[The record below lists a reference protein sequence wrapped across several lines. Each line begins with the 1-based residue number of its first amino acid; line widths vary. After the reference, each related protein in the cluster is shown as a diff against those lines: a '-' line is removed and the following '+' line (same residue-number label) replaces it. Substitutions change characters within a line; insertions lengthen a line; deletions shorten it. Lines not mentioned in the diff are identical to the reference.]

1 MKISQKLEVRSQK
14 SEVRSQKSEVR
25 SQKLEVRSQKWAV
38 KSEKK
43 PETKLPN
50 LKAKLFLCFLT
61 LLFMYSGVL
70 SAQFTIPEKP
80 SFQTSVYDYA
90 NVLSAEEKTQLEEKL
105 IRYSDSTSTQIVVI
119 TIESLKGEDIGILT
133 PRWGQEWGIGG
144 SKENDN
150 GVILLLAKAERKIW
164 ISPGY
169 GLEDKLTAGI
179 GGEITRNIIIPE
191 FKAGSYYRGLDKG
204 ADALFDVF
212 KGKYKG
218 ERKSKGKNFPI
229 LPIIIIVVIV
239 LVLASKNKK
248 GGGNSGNSGGGPS
261 LMDVILLSSLGR
273 GGGFGGGSGGFGGGS
288 SGGGGFGGGFG
299 GGGFSGGG
307 SGGSW

>member
-1 MKISQKLEVRSQK
+1 MRNSKIKI
-14 SEVRSQKSEVR
+14 
-25 SQKLEVRSQKWAV
+25 
-38 KSEKK
+38 
-43 PETKLPN
+43 PN
-50 LKAKLFLCFLT
+50 SKGLFQFAFLLIAFFT
-61 LLFMYSGVL
+61 FHCSF
-70 SAQFTIPEKP
+70 AQFTIPEKP

-90 NVLSAEEKTQLEEKL
+90 NILSADEKTQLEEKL

-133 PRWGQEWGIGG
+133 PKWGQTWGIGG
-144 SKENDN
+144 TEKNDN
-150 GVILLLAKAERKIW
+150 GVIILLAKAERKIW

-191 FKAGSYYRGLDKG
+191 FKAGSYYNGLDKG

-218 ERKSKGKNFPI
+218 ERKQNKNKNFPI

-248 GGGNSGNSGGGPS
+248 GGGGNSGNSGGGPS
-261 LMDVILLSSLGR
+261 LLDVILLSSLGR
-273 GGGFGGGSGGFGGGS
+273 NSGGGGFGGSSGGGFGG
-288 SGGGGFGGGFG
+288 GGGGFGGGFG

>member
-1 MKISQKLEVRSQK
+1 MLLQKKITSIFLKLLVCFLLTQISFAQFDIP
-14 SEVRSQKSEVR
+14 
-25 SQKLEVRSQKWAV
+25 
-38 KSEKK
+38 KK
-43 PETKLPN
+43 PD
-50 LKAKLFLCFLT
+50 
-61 LLFMYSGVL
+61 
-70 SAQFTIPEKP
+70 
-80 SFQTSVYDYA
+80 FQTSVYDYA
-90 NVLSAEEKTQLEEKL
+90 NVLSVDEKSQLEEKL

-133 PRWGQEWGIGG
+133 PKWGQTWGIGG
-144 SKENDN
+144 SEKNDN
-150 GVILLLAKAERKIW
+150 GVIILLAKAERKIW

-191 FKAGSYYRGLDKG
+191 FKAGSYYKGLDKG

-218 ERKSKGKNFPI
+218 ERKQQSKGKKFPI
-229 LPIIIIVVIV
+229 VPLIIIIVIV

-248 GGGNSGNSGGGPS
+248 GGGNSGNSGGGGPS
-261 LMDVILLSSLGR
+261 LLDVIILSNLGR
-273 GGGFGGGSGGFGGGS
+273 GGFGGGSGGFGGGS
-288 SGGGGFGGGFG
+288 SGGGFGGGGFGGGFG

>member
-1 MKISQKLEVRSQK
+1 MLLQKKITSIFLKLLVCFLFTQISFAQFDIP
-14 SEVRSQKSEVR
+14 
-25 SQKLEVRSQKWAV
+25 
-38 KSEKK
+38 KK
-43 PETKLPN
+43 PD
-50 LKAKLFLCFLT
+50 
-61 LLFMYSGVL
+61 
-70 SAQFTIPEKP
+70 
-80 SFQTSVYDYA
+80 FQTSVYDYA
-90 NVLSAEEKTQLEEKL
+90 KVLSADEKTQLEEKL

-119 TIESLKGEDIGILT
+119 TIESLKGEDIGILA
-133 PRWGQEWGIGG
+133 PKWGQTWGIGG

-150 GVILLLAKAERKIW
+150 GVIILLAKAERKIW

-218 ERKSKGKNFPI
+218 ERKQSKGKNFPI
-229 LPIIIIVVIV
+229 LPIIIIVVII

-273 GGGFGGGSGGFGGGS
+273 NIGGGGFGGGSSGGGFGG
-288 SGGGGFGGGFG
+288 GGGGFGGGFG